1 MNQGDPTDNALAAIA
16 SMLDQPEVV
25 GETEKPQSAEKS
37 LSEEKP
43 QSEEKPAAPQVVEA
57 HGYSRISPGPM
68 ASLRFKWAVRE
79 DHGDYYVDET
89 LGEDS
94 SPMVTG
100 PMNRDAAIQLVD
112 DREAEARR
120 RFEQIK
126 AEMAGRNAGANPD
139 RTGAD
144 ET

>member
-25 GETEKPQSAEKS
+25 GETEKPQS
-37 LSEEKP
+37 
-43 QSEEKPAAPQVVEA
+43 QEKPAAPPVVEA
-57 HGYSRISPGPM
+57 HGYSRIGPGPM

-89 LGEDS
+89 LGEES

-100 PMNRDAAIQLVD
+100 PMTRDAAIQLVD

-126 AEMAGRNAGANPD
+126 AEMAGRSTAAMLD
-139 RTGAD
+139 RKDGGEA
-144 ET
+144 